1 MIAVSSSGKNFRAL
15 ARYLAAGRSGQ
26 ERDRV
31 AWSVGRHLP
40 TDDPELGATIMRATA
55 AQSTRVEKP
64 VYHLTISFDPTD
76 AIDRGTMEA
85 VAVRVLERLGLA
97 EHQAVLVA
105 HRDRA
110 HPHVHLMVNRIHPV
124 TGRARERWQ
133 DQPLIQQVLRAEE
146 QARGLTAV
154 PGRLASIPGQA
165 VPDRSDRTSGERRQA
180 GRTGEPA
187 LVDRIRRGLDDYRA
201 AGSWRELE
209 ALLAEDGFRL
219 ARKGQGLVIIDGVHQ
234 AKASRVARDLA
245 FRQLERKFGVAYA
258 DRQQEPPVSGRV
270 ARVSRDLRRRDRR
283 QGADTV
289 AYQTRLSASA
299 ARSRLAQLERA
310 RQRFTDTSAALTAGF
325 RAVYRDPTEAQ
336 GTYQRWAAQTAAGD
350 LDRSFLDAPERF
362 GPLRTRGRL
371 WRVGWRTAPSDAAA
385 REAARALPDLA
396 QAVRRA
402 RRALPTAE
410 ALAHAVQ
417 DVREAERRHRL
428 ARAAQQLLPTVAAL
442 ESTLARHAAALAP
455 HEVQH
460 LSRLVTAPHVTLALT
475 LRRATRE
482 IVLGRT
488 EHER

>member
-76 AIDRGTMEA
+76 AVDRGTMEA

-124 TGRARERWQ
+124 TGRAWERWQ

-154 PGRLASIPGQA
+154 PGRLAATPGQA
-165 VPDRSDRTSGERRQA
+165 MPDRSDRTSGERRQA
-180 GRTGEPA
+180 DRTGEPA
-187 LVDRIRRGLDDYRA
+187 LVDRIRRGLDDYRG

-219 ARKGQGLVIIDGVHQ
+219 ARKGQGLVITDGVHQ
-234 AKASRVARDLA
+234 VKASRVARDLA

-258 DRQQEPPVSGRV
+258 ERAQEPPVSGRV

-283 QGADTV
+283 QGVDAV
-289 AYQTRLSASA
+289 AYQTRLSTST

-310 RQRFTDTSAALTAGF
+310 RRRFAEASAALVTGF
-325 RAVYRDPTEAQ
+325 RAVYHDPTAAQ
-336 GTYQRWAAQTAAGD
+336 ETYHRWAAQTAAGD
-350 LDRSFLDAPERF
+350 LDRSFLEVPERF
-362 GPLRTRGRL
+362 GPLRTQRRPWPL
-371 WRVGWRTAPSDAAA
+371 GWSTLPTDAAA
-385 REAARALPDLA
+385 REAARALPALA
-396 QAVRRA
+396 QAVLRA
-402 RRALPTAE
+402 HRALPTAE
-410 ALAHAVQ
+410 ALAHAARE
-417 DVREAERRHRL
+417 VRDAERRYHL
-428 ARAAQQLLPTVAAL
+428 ARAAQQLLPSVAAL
-442 ESTLARHAAALAP
+442 ESQIARHAAALTAP
-455 HEVQH
+455 EVNH
-460 LSRLVTAPHVTLALT
+460 LSRLVTAPHVAAALT
-475 LRRATRE
+475 LRRAARE
-482 IVLGRT
+482 IVLGRA
-488 EHER
+488 EQER